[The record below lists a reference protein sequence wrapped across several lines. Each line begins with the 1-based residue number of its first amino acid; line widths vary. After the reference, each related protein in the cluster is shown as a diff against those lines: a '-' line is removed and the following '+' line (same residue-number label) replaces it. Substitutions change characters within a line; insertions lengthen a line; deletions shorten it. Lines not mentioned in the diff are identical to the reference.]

1 MMLLLQENRRITLD
15 KKRKGQERL
24 KRQKRKKRTKE
35 INKDS
40 MLKSL

>member
-15 KKRKGQERL
+15 KRRKGQERL